1 MFANFIFAAR
11 HWIYYLQICIFAAGC
26 CIVWHTMFHCL
37 PIYINFCHGQR
48 TVSIFYT
55 FAARYWI
62 LCEFTFLPL
71 RWLLH
76 WLCIYITVSIF
87 VCVFTFLP
95 LVVALIVHLH
105 FCRLFVCIDNK
116 FTFFAAHCCILCT
129 FRFCHL
135 LLQLHCLCIYILPFF
150 LYWLKIYNFVSCCCI
165 VYKFTFLPLAVA
177 LFTYLHFAACFFI
190 AYVFFLFCKF
200 CFKVY

>member
-11 HWIYYLQICIFAAGC
+11 HWIYYLHICIFAAGC

-37 PIYINFCHGQR
+37 PIYIFVTDSGQ
-48 TVSIFYT
+48 FQY
-55 FAARYWI
+55 
-62 LCEFTFLPL
+62 FTFLPHDIEFCMNL
-71 RWLLH
+71 HFCRYAGCCIDCAFTLQFQYFFVYLHFCRWLLH
-76 WLCIYITVSIF
+76 WLCIYIFAVYLYVLITNLHFLPHTVVFFARSDFATCCCSCI
-87 VCVFTFLP
+87 VCAFTFLP
-95 LVVALIVHLH
+95 
-105 FCRLFVCIDNK
+105 FVLYC
-116 FTFFAAHCCILCT
+116 
-129 FRFCHL
+129 
-135 LLQLHCLCIYILPFF
+135 LQIYI
-150 LYWLKIYNFVSCCCI
+150 FVTCCCI

>member
-11 HWIYYLQICIFAAGC
+11 HWIYYLHICIFAAGC

-37 PIYINFCHGQR
+37 PIYIFCHGQR
-48 TVSIFYT
+48 TVSIFYI
-55 FAARYWI
+55 FATRYWI
-62 LCEFTFLPL
+62 LYEFTFLPL

-87 VCVFTFLP
+87 FCVFTFLP

-135 LLQLHCLCIYILPFF
+135 LLLLHCLQIYIFAA
-150 LYWLKIYNFVSCCCI
+150 CCCI
-165 VYKFTFLPLAVA
+165 IYIFTFCR
-177 LFTYLHFAACFFI
+177 LFFHCLRFFFVLQI
-190 AYVFFLFCKF
+190 LF
-200 CFKVY
+200 